1 MSGAALVRYL
11 GSLELAGGDHDGE
24 AFSVLPWER
33 RFVLG
38 AFGTDGDAAL
48 SVARGNGKS
57 ALVAGLACGVVDPG
71 GPLHGNRREV
81 VVVASSFQQSRIIF
95 EDVLAML
102 RARFPGFRE
111 QFRTQDSAQLASVEH
126 RGSGARVRCIGSDP
140 RRAHGLRPFLVLA
153 DEPAQWP
160 PSTGEKMIAALR
172 TGLGK
177 VPGSRLIALGTRP
190 DSSDHWFAKA
200 LGAGGEGYAQ
210 THAARPDDPPFAL
223 ATIRRANP
231 SWGHLPSLRK
241 RVLAEREDARRDVA
255 SLQSWRALR
264 LNMGVSDVAESFLV
278 EADAWLAAERGEDL
292 PEARGPVV
300 WGIDLGTTAASSAVS
315 GYWPETGRLE
325 AFAAFPEVP
334 DLGARGL
341 ADGVG
346 SLYRQMAGR
355 NELLQLGRFTSRR
368 AGATHGGPGALRYAG
383 AAITSDRWRE
393 GELARGSGQG
403 ADTTRAAV
411 VSGAR
416 DSRTARRT

>member
-1 MSGAALVRYL
+1 
-11 GSLELAGGDHDGE
+11 
-24 AFSVLPWER
+24 
-33 RFVLG
+33 
-38 AFGTDGDAAL
+38 
-48 SVARGNGKS
+48 
-57 ALVAGLACGVVDPG
+57 
-71 GPLHGNRREV
+71 
-81 VVVASSFQQSRIIF
+81 
-95 EDVLAML
+95 
-102 RARFPGFRE
+102 
-111 QFRTQDSAQLASVEH
+111 
-126 RGSGARVRCIGSDP
+126 
-140 RRAHGLRPFLVLA
+140 
-153 DEPAQWP
+153 
-160 PSTGEKMIAALR
+160 MIAALR

-200 LGAGGEGYAQ
+200 LGAGGEGYSQ

-255 SLQSWRALR
+255 SLQSWKALR

-278 EADAWLAAERGEDL
+278 EADAWLAAERGAEDL

-355 NELLQLGRFTSRR
+355 NELLQLGRFTSDVR
-368 AGATHGGPGALRYAG
+368 ALLTEALERFG
-383 AAITSDRWRE
+383 MPVAITSDRWRE
-393 GELARGSGQG
+393 GELREALDKARIPLARLSFRGMGFRDSGEDVRLFRRAF
-403 ADTTRAAV
+403 ADGDVSPAESLLLRHSMREARTVGDPAGNWKLAKKQEGGRRANARDDAAAALVLAV
-411 VSGAR
+411 AEGAR
-416 DSRTARRT
+416 LRRQQPKRRAFRLVKIG